1 MKRLLVWALACLAIA
16 AITGAA
22 NAEPVKIRFILDWKA
37 QGPGAWFYVARDGG
51 YFEAEGLDVTIDQ
64 GDGSAAAVSHIMT
77 GTYDAGFGDINAV
90 IQNAALHPGEQPL
103 MVYMLYNRAPYA
115 LIVKADGPIKT
126 LKDVEG
132 HILAAPAGSATER
145 MFKPL
150 ALKNGVDASTVK
162 VLNAAPNLIE
172 QLLVTGQADA
182 IAQFA
187 PTSYMNFLAMKKSP
201 EKDFRWFFYSEN
213 GLDLYSNGILVSQKL
228 LKEKPEAVRSL
239 VKALNRAI
247 LQVAANPDIGIT
259 TLQKVEPLTNFDL
272 EKQRLIYTVDQQ
284 LRTDE
289 VAKLGLGDLDDNRLN
304 GAIKTVA
311 DAYALTRTPALDE
324 VFSRAFLPPKADRIL
339 SAGH

>member
-1 MKRLLVWALACLAIA
+1 
-16 AITGAA
+16 
-22 NAEPVKIRFILDWKA
+22 
-37 QGPGAWFYVARDGG
+37 
-51 YFEAEGLDVTIDQ
+51 
-64 GDGSAAAVSHIMT
+64 
-77 GTYDAGFGDINAV
+77 
-90 IQNAALHPGEQPL
+90 
-103 MVYMLYNRAPYA
+103 MLYNRAPYA

-172 QLLVTGQADA
+172 QLLVTGQADV

-228 LKEKPEAVRSL
+228 LKENPEAVRHL
-239 VKALNRAI
+239 VTALNRAI
-247 LQVAANPDIGIT
+247 IDVAANPDIGIT
-259 TLQKVEPLTNFDL
+259 VLKNVEPLTNFDL
-272 EKQRLIYTVDQQ
+272 EKQRLVYTIDQQ
-284 LRTDE
+284 LRTEE
-289 VAKLGLGDLDDNRLN
+289 VAKLGLGDLDDNRLKA
-304 GAIKTVA
+304 AIKTVA
-311 DAYALTRTPALDE
+311 EAYALSRTPSIDE
-324 VFSRAFLPPKADRIL
+324 IFSRAFLPPKADRLL
-339 SAGH
+339 SVGH